1 MREEERKQI
10 KNKMVLKD
18 LSQEKSTQTQ
28 ERDRERGRF
37 NFVYL
42 FGVLSKGEVQLV
54 ERLRCLL
61 QSISVRTLPQ
71 VSCGFNF

>member
-1 MREEERKQI
+1 
-10 KNKMVLKD
+10 MVLKD

-42 FGVLSKGEVQLV
+42 FGVLSKGE
-54 ERLRCLL
+54 
-61 QSISVRTLPQ
+61 I
-71 VSCGFNF
+71 